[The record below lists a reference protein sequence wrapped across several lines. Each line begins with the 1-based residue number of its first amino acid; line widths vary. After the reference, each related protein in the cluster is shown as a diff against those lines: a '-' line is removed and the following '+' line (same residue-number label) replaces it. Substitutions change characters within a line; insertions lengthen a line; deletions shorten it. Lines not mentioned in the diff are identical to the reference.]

1 MEFRFIYVD
10 DEELELERIEEA
22 AFEFNKEDPPVRLV
36 FKAARDPDELRRLLK
51 EDVDLV
57 LTDVYWKDPG
67 TNRLKEI
74 IDIVNLASTE
84 LGLSSRIPIVAFTRR
99 GPDALR
105 GCLEHQR
112 DLFDIWDKQTA
123 SPAYVTWRLSQLVT
137 ELSRVR
143 PDTLIQRLIRGMSQG
158 ARWHGH
164 VVEMSVVYQKGLTE
178 RDQIDRAG
186 GAIGRIADDLRAW
199 ERVAEPLWK
208 VMARWEALSRAVS
221 FTARGHAR
229 HVINVFWLGYL
240 LIHNDVLRPSFVR
253 LWTAL
258 LEKRKLAAQV
268 AGDSDP
274 ADLEAKERLAWITS
288 ALSQEPIETLS
299 DSWFYASLFHDS
311 AGCVQKYKTVRDAAD
326 ALLSEFS
333 ELITSPA
340 PPASPP
346 WDNLKEPAGRLF
358 KLCSRPLARRLEP
371 LWAKSLE
378 MGAPDHGVVAAL
390 HLKNC
395 VTAPAQIWLAHE
407 AALAMASHNLVGELG
422 AETGELC
429 TWESEPLVCLLM
441 ICDQIQTWD
450 RERADSTLQGPDGP
464 DRAQLAEFAVR
475 MEDSR
480 PHIAMTIDYIAPRH
494 VSRSAHL
501 FERVQEALEKTLRDK
516 PSRAL
521 HHIGGDWPFRV
532 TIGCKLSGV
541 NLKAPM
547 RFGA

>member
-10 DEELELERIEEA
+10 DEDSELQRIVDAALEYNEE
-22 AFEFNKEDPPVRLV
+22 NPPVRLV
-36 FKAARDPDELRRLLK
+36 CQAARDPDALRHLLK

-57 LTDVYWKDPG
+57 LTDVYWGDPG

-74 IDIVNLASTE
+74 IDIVKLASAQ
-84 LGLSSRIPIVAFTRR
+84 LGLSSGIPIVAFTCR
-99 GPDALR
+99 GPAALR

-112 DLFDIWDKQTA
+112 DLFDIWDKGTA
-123 SPAYVTWRLSQLVT
+123 SPAYVTWRLSQLAA

-143 PDTLIQRLIRGMSQG
+143 PDTLIQRLIRAMNQG
-158 ARWHGH
+158 ARWHNH
-164 VVEMSVVYQKGLTE
+164 VVDMSVVYQKGLTE
-178 RDQIDRAG
+178 RDQIERAG

-208 VMARWEALSRAVS
+208 VMSRWEALSRAVS
-221 FTARGHAR
+221 FAARGHAR

-240 LIHNDVLRPSFVR
+240 LIHNDLLRPWFVR
-253 LWTAL
+253 VWTAL
-258 LEKRKLAAQV
+258 LEKRKRAAQAAV
-268 AGDSDP
+268 DNDS
-274 ADLEAKERLAWITS
+274 ADSEAKSRLAWITS

-311 AGCVQKYKTVRDAAD
+311 AGCVQKYEAVRDVAD

-333 ELITSPA
+333 ELITSLP
-340 PPASPP
+340 PPASPS
-346 WDNLKEPAGRLF
+346 WDSLKAPAGRLF
-358 KLCSRPLARRLEP
+358 KLCNRSLASLLEP
-371 LWAKSLE
+371 LWAKSVE
-378 MGAPDHGVVAAL
+378 KGAPDHGVVAAL
-390 HLKNC
+390 RLKNS

-475 MEDSR
+475 MEDAR

-494 VSRSAHL
+494 VFRSAEL
-501 FERVQEALEKTLRDK
+501 FDRVQDALENTLRDK

-521 HHIGGDWPFRV
+521 HHIGGEWPFHV
-532 TIGCKLSGV
+532 TVGCKLSGFS
-541 NLKAPM
+541 LKASM